1 MTPEQRH
8 HLQQRFRQL
17 SQEEQQEFLRML
29 HSSMDG
35 GLSQFNFDEAKGF
48 QICVNGGKAFIGD
61 INIYVNS
68 SDLEEILQPSFA
80 GEYAEDVS
88 TNFWDEE
95 EEYEPQ
101 YVVEDYRN
109 NYSEGYSGSSFGG
122 SVAPVVIGIVAVLG
136 TGAFFSGIGS
146 KTAVVT
152 TPPPLNA
159 ANVKDDAGNVKESI
173 PNGTKISLTGKRD
186 GDYCKTNRGW
196 IYCAYLAEII
206 PEKPAQ
212 ESVKSSQKTDSSV
225 KTAIVKPAAGQNAAN
240 LRSQPNAGKVIGNI
254 PRGQQVQVIQ
264 CIADGCEVRSG
275 SIQGWI
281 YKPYLH

>member
-8 HLQQRFRQL
+8 QLQQRFRQL
-17 SQEEQQEFLRML
+17 SQEEQREFLKTL

-35 GLSQFNFDEAKGF
+35 GLSQLNVDDAKGY
-48 QICVNGGKAFIGD
+48 QTCVNGGQVFIGD
-61 INIYVNS
+61 IHIHLNS
-68 SDLEEILQPSFA
+68 SDFEEILQPSFF
-80 GEYAEDVS
+80 GEYADNV
-88 TNFWDEE
+88 NANLWDDDDN
-95 EEYEPQ
+95 EPQ
-101 YVVEDYRN
+101 YVVENYTN
-109 NYSEGYSGSSFGG
+109 NYSEGYSGRPLAGA
-122 SVAPVVIGIVAVLG
+122 VAPVLIGVMAVLG
-136 TGAFFSGIGS
+136 MGAFFSGIGS

-173 PNGTKISLTGKRD
+173 PNGTKISLAGKRD

-206 PEKPAQ
+206 PEK
-212 ESVKSSQKTDSSV
+212 SVKPSPKTDSSV
-225 KTAIVKPAAGQNAAN
+225 RTAIVKPAAGQNAAN

-254 PRGQQVQVIQ
+254 SRGQQVQVIQ
-264 CIADGCEVRSG
+264 CVADGCEVSNG

-281 YKPYLH
+281 YKPYLY